1 MAVYKDQ
8 DELMNTDWQSKI
20 NDAVSKGDYT
30 SAAQYEQARNEK
42 INASG
47 NSKYSTTNNYSGWL
61 DTTDYGAIGKQQM
74 ASGASADEVLQT
86 YQNRLNKA
94 SGTVGLEK
102 YANDS
107 IQQEMLDYIM
117 ANQNK
122 KQPYES
128 NYSSQIDGLLNQI
141 LNREEFSYNKDTD
154 PSYLAYEDMYRRLGD
169 RAREDTLGDIAS
181 LNGGYASS
189 WAATAAS
196 QAQNDYNQQLSN
208 VIPELYDAAYNRY
221 LNEDNLKRQDMGLL
235 MDLDNTAYNRYRDDV
250 GDSQWQ
256 QQFDWNKK
264 MDEWNMTNTEATQ
277 KFDQLMSKWQLMGV
291 ADAEV
296 AEALGV
302 PQGATTE
309 SYYFNKAQ
317 LELSQQKAASSG
329 SGGGG
334 RSGSSSSSSSNE
346 STGRTIA
353 MDDIIKQARD
363 YIDRSED
370 YIIGSA
376 NYSQVCDYVFEL
388 MSKYN
393 ANGMGLTE
401 DDYFSICSSA
411 GVPSAEAKKAY
422 ARLLKQDNG
431 STGAKDYA
439 YYADQMG
446 AASDPE
452 AWLQQNKYSI
462 PPDILSDLYNLL
474 NY

>member
-8 DELMNTDWQSKI
+8 DELMNTDWQAKI

-221 LNEDNLKRQDMGLL
+221 LNEDNLNRQDMSLL
-235 MDLDNTAYNRYRDDV
+235 MGLDNTAYNRYRDDV

-317 LELSQQKAASSG
+317 LELSQQKAASS
-329 SGGGG
+329 
-334 RSGSSSSSSSNE
+334 SSSRYPSYNPGSDTETDKLTESVIRTAKEKINNTESYQVGAQYILSRTESADEYYKIGKMAGIPDSILNEVFDSFYNQALNE
-346 STGRTIA
+346 SVGTQ
-353 MDDIIKQARD
+353 DIGTKD
-363 YIDRSED
+363 YLYYAEQMYNSGDPDGWLDQNKWFIPSD
-370 YIIGSA
+370 I
-376 NYSQVCDYVFEL
+376 YSQ
-388 MSKYN
+388 
-393 ANGMGLTE
+393 
-401 DDYFSICSSA
+401 
-411 GVPSAEAKKAY
+411 
-422 ARLLKQDNG
+422 LL
-431 STGAKDYA
+431 
-439 YYADQMG
+439 
-446 AASDPE
+446 E
-452 AWLQQNKYSI
+452 
-462 PPDILSDLYNLL
+462 LL
-474 NY
+474 NDH

>member
-8 DELMNTDWQSKI
+8 DELMNTDWQAKI

-221 LNEDNLKRQDMGLL
+221 LNEDNLKRQDMSLL
-235 MDLDNTAYNRYRDDV
+235 MGLDNTAYNRYRDDV

-264 MDEWNMTNTEATQ
+264 MDDWNMTNTEATQ

-317 LELSQQKAASSG
+317 LELSQQKAASS
-329 SGGGG
+329 
-334 RSGSSSSSSSNE
+334 SSSRHPSYNPGSDTETDKLTESVIRTAKEKINNTESYQVGAQYILSRAESADEYYKIGKMAGIPDSILNEVFDSFYNQALNE
-346 STGRTIA
+346 SVGTQ
-353 MDDIIKQARD
+353 DIGTKGYLYYAEQMYNSGDPDGWLDQNKWFIPSD
-363 YIDRSED
+363 I
-370 YIIGSA
+370 
-376 NYSQVCDYVFEL
+376 YSQ
-388 MSKYN
+388 
-393 ANGMGLTE
+393 
-401 DDYFSICSSA
+401 
-411 GVPSAEAKKAY
+411 
-422 ARLLKQDNG
+422 LL
-431 STGAKDYA
+431 
-439 YYADQMG
+439 
-446 AASDPE
+446 E
-452 AWLQQNKYSI
+452 
-462 PPDILSDLYNLL
+462 LL
-474 NY
+474 NDH

>member
-1 MAVYKDQ
+1 
-8 DELMNTDWQSKI
+8 
-20 NDAVSKGDYT
+20 
-30 SAAQYEQARNEK
+30 
-42 INASG
+42 
-47 NSKYSTTNNYSGWL
+47 
-61 DTTDYGAIGKQQM
+61 
-74 ASGASADEVLQT
+74 
-86 YQNRLNKA
+86 
-94 SGTVGLEK
+94 
-102 YANDS
+102 
-107 IQQEMLDYIM
+107 MLDYIM

-221 LNEDNLKRQDMGLL
+221 LNEDNLKRQDMSLL
-235 MDLDNTAYNRYRDDV
+235 MNLDNTAYNRYRDNV

-317 LELSQQKAASSG
+317 LELSQQKAASS
-329 SGGGG
+329 
-334 RSGSSSSSSSNE
+334 SSSRYPSYNPGSDTETDKLTESVIRTAKEKINNTESYQVGAQYILSRTESADEYYKIGKMAGIPDSILNEVFDSFYNQALNE
-346 STGRTIA
+346 SVGTQ
-353 MDDIIKQARD
+353 DID
-363 YIDRSED
+363 
-370 YIIGSA
+370 
-376 NYSQVCDYVFEL
+376 
-388 MSKYN
+388 
-393 ANGMGLTE
+393 T
-401 DDYFSICSSA
+401 
-411 GVPSAEAKKAY
+411 
-422 ARLLKQDNG
+422 
-431 STGAKDYA
+431 KDYL
-439 YYADQMG
+439 YYAEQMYNSG
-446 AASDPE
+446 DPDG
-452 AWLQQNKYSI
+452 WLDQNKWFI
-462 PPDILSDLYNLL
+462 PPDIYSQLLELL
-474 NY
+474 NDH